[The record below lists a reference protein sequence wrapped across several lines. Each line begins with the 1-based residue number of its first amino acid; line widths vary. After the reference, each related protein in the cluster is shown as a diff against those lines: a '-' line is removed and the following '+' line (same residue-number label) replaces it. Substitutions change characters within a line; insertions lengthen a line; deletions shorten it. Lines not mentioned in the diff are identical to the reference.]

1 MEEREFKILC
11 IDGGGARGIYPA
23 HILKR
28 IQEELK
34 IDFLEEFDL
43 IAGTSTGS
51 IIAAGIACELPLDT
65 ICSMYENMTEKI
77 FKKRFMSGNG
87 IITSKYSNEEL
98 KKILEQNFGNKK
110 MGELKIKLLI
120 PSTDLGNGQVYV
132 HKTPYNPEFVRDGET
147 LVRHAVL
154 SSCMAPIYF
163 DPEVIKNG
171 KGEEYLLADGGLW
184 ANNPSMLAFVEAM
197 NPKRLNN
204 KMENIKLLS
213 LGTGISKKFYDLNN
227 KKWGLKDYRTEL
239 IDIIMSLQSTSPHN
253 MLTLLLGE
261 EQYLRINFEREQ
273 SLPLDK
279 FDAQIK
285 SRAGSDYTHNHKKIE
300 KFFKGEK

>member
-1 MEEREFKILC
+1 MKIKEVNAKIEVKLLLLLKIIRNGGKMEEREFKILC

-28 IQEELK
+28 IQEDLK

-51 IIAAGIACELPLDT
+51 IIAAGIACELPLET

-132 HKTPYNPEFVRDGET
+132 HKTPYNPEFIRDEIG
-147 LVRHAVL
+147 RA
-154 SSCMAPIYF
+154 SCR
-163 DPEVIKNG
+163 ERVC
-171 KGEEYLLADGGLW
+171 
-184 ANNPSMLAFVEAM
+184 
-197 NPKRLNN
+197 
-204 KMENIKLLS
+204 
-213 LGTGISKKFYDLNN
+213 
-227 KKWGLKDYRTEL
+227 
-239 IDIIMSLQSTSPHN
+239 
-253 MLTLLLGE
+253 
-261 EQYLRINFEREQ
+261 QYV
-273 SLPLDK
+273 
-279 FDAQIK
+279 
-285 SRAGSDYTHNHKKIE
+285 
-300 KFFKGEK
+300 